1 MDESKVNIAIE
12 RIQFHR
18 DRKQDKTYLAFS
30 GGKDSIVIYDLAKK
44 AGIPLE
50 PHYHFTTVDPPELTT
65 FIRDNY
71 PEIPWDKPLKIGT
84 HRGESPVT
92 IKSMFQLIEWKHTP
106 PTRRFRYC
114 CEVLK
119 EYGGRGR
126 TVIDGV
132 RWAESK
138 RRSKRM
144 MYERCSKND
153 DTFYLHPII
162 DWSDEDVWDYIRQND
177 LKYCSLYDEKNEY
190 GKPLFTRIGCVMCP
204 LAGTEQM
211 LLEAKRWPKYYNA
224 YMLAFKRMLK
234 SKPAHQKLQWLSAE
248 DVMNWYIYGEKLSDY
263 YWYGNVQY
271 EVEETACEMFG

>member
-1 MDESKVNIAIE
+1 MMDLYDKEQIAIE
-12 RIQFHR
+12 RIR
-18 DRKQDKTYLAFS
+18 SLKDRYKEKTYLAFS
-30 GGKDSIVIYDLAKK
+30 GGKDSITIYDLAKK

-50 PHYHFTTVDPPELTT
+50 PHYHFTTMDPPELTR
-65 FIRDNY
+65 FIKENY
-71 PEIPWDKPLKIGT
+71 PEIPWDRPLKIAA
-84 HRGESPVT
+84 HRGEEPVT

-153 DTFYLHPII
+153 DTMYLHPII
-162 DWSDEDVWDYIRQND
+162 DWTDEDVWNYINWNH
-177 LKYCSLYDEKNEY
+177 LKYCSLYNE
-190 GKPLFTRIGCVMCP
+190 GFKRLGCIMCP
-204 LAGTEQM
+204 LASEKQM
-211 LLEAKRWPKYYNA
+211 QIEAKRWPKYYA
-224 YMLAFKRMLK
+224 ALMRSFERMLK
-234 SKPAHQKLQWLSAE
+234 TKPASHKLQWSSAE
-248 DVMNWYIYGEKLSDY
+248 DVMNWYIHGEHLAEDETTC
-263 YWYGNVQY
+263 
-271 EVEETACEMFG
+271 EVFG

>member
-1 MDESKVNIAIE
+1 MSQSDIEQIAIE

-18 DRKQDKTYLAFS
+18 DRTRDKTYLAFS
-30 GGKDSIVIYDLAKK
+30 GGKDSVVIYDLAKK
-44 AGIPLE
+44 SGIQIE
-50 PHYHFTTVDPPELTT
+50 PHYHFTTVDPPELTR
-65 FIRDNY
+65 FIKSNY
-71 PEIPWDKPLKIGT
+71 PEIQWDKPNKIGT
-84 HRGESPVT
+84 RRGESPVT

-153 DTFYLHPII
+153 NTFYLHPII
-162 DWSDEDVWDYIRQND
+162 DWSDEDVWNYINLHN
-177 LKYCSLYDEKNEY
+177 LKYCSLYDEGFK
-190 GKPLFTRIGCVMCP
+190 RIGCIMCP
-204 LAGTEQM
+204 LTNSEQM
-211 LLEAKRWPKYYNA
+211 IKEAKRWPKYYNA
-224 YMLAFKRMLK
+224 YLNAFRRMLI
-234 SKPAHQKLQWLSAE
+234 SKPAHQKLQWLNE
-248 DVMNWYIYGEKLSDY
+248 YDVMNWYIHGTKLSDSF
-263 YWYGNVQY
+263 WYGNVEYY
-271 EVEETACEMFG
+271 EEENETTCEMFG